1 MLVFFFP
8 SNSKL
13 YIYFTNN
20 ISISEAFVL
29 PFFFFFLE
37 YCNSLSLVGFTM
49 ALFER
54 DVHLNLVFI

>member
-1 MLVFFFP
+1 MMLVFVFFS

-13 YIYFTNN
+13 YIYFTN

-29 PFFFFFLE
+29 PFFFFLE

-54 DVHLNLVFI
+54 GVRLNLVFI